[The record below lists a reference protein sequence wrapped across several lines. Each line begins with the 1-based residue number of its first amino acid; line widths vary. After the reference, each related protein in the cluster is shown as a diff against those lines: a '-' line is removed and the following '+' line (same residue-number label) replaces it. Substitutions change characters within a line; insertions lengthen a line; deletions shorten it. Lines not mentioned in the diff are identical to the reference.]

1 MSKIKSLTNDYKKI
15 MNLIKK
21 TLLIFC
27 VILISFF
34 TIISLTEFLLKSQFG
49 LGKPLVYE
57 SHNLWGYSPREN
69 SKYLRFKE
77 KFEITINDVGLRSK
91 NNWNDN
97 RKKNFVF

>member
-1 MSKIKSLTNDYKKI
+1 MIIKKI

-57 SHNLWGYSPREN
+57 SHNLWGYSPAREKILN
-69 SKYLRFKE
+69 ILDLKRNLR
-77 KFEITINDVGLRSK
+77 LQ
-91 NNWNDN
+91 
-97 RKKNFVF
+97 